1 MPKPFGYFVN
11 LPKGQISAEPG
22 ADDANKNEL
31 LAFLKNEELTKQYAE
46 KEGVERI
53 DAGSQTIEEIFLID
67 LPNGI
72 FKADTPEQHKALM
85 KNLQSMKDAE
95 LLRPLATKVLQPAVA
110 VAAPSAQTIVQV
122 VSPLQQQLGVQDVLG
137 YDKELR
143 KMEEIKSLYHA
154 GLALTLSQANET
166 YLGKVKLIYVDPPY
180 NTGNDFIYKDDF
192 AENTDD
198 FLKRSNQKDEAGTV
212 LETMVD
218 SAVQVPAPTDEE
230 CQRYYDARRNQ
241 YVVGQAVHLRHIL
254 FAVTPGVN
262 VQALSVHA
270 DKALISLLG
279 RDVPVDLFGKLAG
292 ELSNCPTSTQGGDLG
307 WIGPQDCAPELA
319 STLFFQTEVP
329 VGLGVQPR
337 LIHTRFGFHIID
349 VLERR
354 DGKALAF
361 DEVRERV
368 AAQLAMQSRAKALHQ
383 YMSLLV
389 GQALV
394 EGIELDAA
402 DSPLVQ

>member
-1 MPKPFGYFVN
+1 MNTSQTSSHGCGGGGTCGCGSKSASATQQGTQNAYPSIDTAAPVGAAAFAQTRSVSAPETIASINGITLHAAGKRPDEETLRELAYTEVLRQHAVKAGL
-11 LPKGQISAEPG
+11 LPRKAVLEAP
-22 ADDANKNEL
+22 EL
-31 LAFLKNEELTKQYAE
+31 NEE
-46 KEGVERI
+46 ER
-53 DAGSQTIEEIFLID
+53 
-67 LPNGI
+67 
-72 FKADTPEQHKALM
+72 
-85 KNLQSMKDAE
+85 
-95 LLRPLATKVLQPAVA
+95 
-110 VAAPSAQTIVQV
+110 
-122 VSPLQQQLGVQDVLG
+122 
-137 YDKELR
+137 
-143 KMEEIKSLYHA
+143 
-154 GLALTLSQANET
+154 
-166 YLGKVKLIYVDPPY
+166 
-180 NTGNDFIYKDDF
+180 
-192 AENTDD
+192 
-198 FLKRSNQKDEAGTV
+198 TV

-218 SAVQVPAPTDEE
+218 AAVQVPAPTDDE
-230 CQRYYDARRNQ
+230 CQRYFDARKNQ

-279 RDVPVDLFGKLAG
+279 KDVPVDLFGKLAA

-307 WIGPQDCAPELA
+307 WVGPQDCAPELA
-319 STLFFQTEVP
+319 TTLFFQTETP

-354 DGKALAF
+354 DGKVLAF

-383 YMSLLV
+383 YMTLLV

-394 EGIELDAA
+394 EGIELEAA

>member
-1 MPKPFGYFVN
+1 M
-11 LPKGQISAEPG
+11 S
-22 ADDANKNEL
+22 
-31 LAFLKNEELTKQYAE
+31 T
-46 KEGVERI
+46 
-53 DAGSQTIEEIFLID
+53 SQTNSHGCGGGGACACASKAAAATEPVASI
-67 LPNGI
+67 NGI
-72 FKADTPEQHKALM
+72 
-85 KNLQSMKDAE
+85 NLHAPGQRPDDETLRERAYTE
-95 LLRPLATKVLQPAVA
+95 LLRQQAVL
-110 VAAPSAQTIVQV
+110 
-122 VSPLQQQLGVQDVLG
+122 
-137 YDKELR
+137 
-143 KMEEIKSLYHA
+143 A
-154 GLALTLSQANET
+154 GLLPRRAVLEAPELNEEER
-166 YLGKVKLIYVDPPY
+166 I
-180 NTGNDFIYKDDF
+180 
-192 AENTDD
+192 A
-198 FLKRSNQKDEAGTV
+198 

-218 SAVQVPAPTDEE
+218 AAVQVPAPTDEE
-230 CQRYYDARRNQ
+230 CQRYFDARKNQ

-279 RDVPVDLFGKLAG
+279 NNVPVDQFGKLAA

-307 WIGPQDCAPELA
+307 WVGPQDCAPELA
-319 STLFFQTEVP
+319 TTLFFQTEVP

-354 DGKALAF
+354 DGRALAF
-361 DEVRERV
+361 DEVRVRV

-389 GQALV
+389 GQVLV
-394 EGIELDAA
+394 EGIELDTA

>member
-1 MPKPFGYFVN
+1 MNTPSLANHGCSGGGTCGCGSRTMSTTLESSF
-11 LPKGQISAEPG
+11 SAETQP
-22 ADDANKNEL
+22 E
-31 LAFLKNEELTKQYAE
+31 
-46 KEGVERI
+46 
-53 DAGSQTIEEIFLID
+53 
-67 LPNGI
+67 PNG
-72 FKADTPEQHKALM
+72 TPGKSRVPQLTASINGIHLHTHGQRPDEETLRELAYT
-85 KNLQSMKDAE
+85 E
-95 LLRPLATKVLQPAVA
+95 LLRQYAV
-110 VAAPSAQTIVQV
+110 
-122 VSPLQQQLGVQDVLG
+122 
-137 YDKELR
+137 K
-143 KMEEIKSLYHA
+143 A
-154 GLALTLSQANET
+154 GLLPRKAVLDAPELNET
-166 YLGKVKLIYVDPPY
+166 
-180 NTGNDFIYKDDF
+180 
-192 AENTDD
+192 E
-198 FLKRSNQKDEAGTV
+198 RTV

-218 SAVQVPAPTDEE
+218 SAVQVPAPTGEE

-307 WIGPQDCAPELA
+307 WVGPQDCAPELA

-394 EGIELDAA
+394 EGIELDVA